1 MNPHIEKALTHL
13 SKADYVGYFDE
24 VDKVISPAPLC
35 VQTTHSAHISMFT
48 SGNRPQDF
56 NQMLVVFAKYLN
68 EILLVM

>member
-35 VQTTHSAHISMFT
+35 MQTTHATHKSTFT

-56 NQMLVVFAKYLN
+56 NQMLEVFAKDLN
-68 EILLVM
+68 KILLVM